1 MRILVVAPH
10 PFYIDRGTPIDVDIL
25 VRALCEQGHEVHLAT
40 LHAGEDRNYPGLTI
54 HRIGE
59 PNGVGMLSPG
69 FSADKLRCDWR
80 LLWLVWRLAKE
91 LKPDV
96 IHAGEEAVFIAA
108 AAKKR
113 FGIPYVYDMDSSIAQ
128 QMVEQNSS
136 LSKAA
141 GIFNWFERQAIRGAA
156 ACAPV
161 CNALADLARE
171 QGAERLVT
179 LHDISQLDVE
189 SLKPTGWLREK
200 LGITS
205 GVVVV
210 YCGNLQPYQGV
221 DLLVEATKVAADD
234 DADIHTVIAGGDDD
248 HIAEYEAKCTRIGIH
263 GRVRFIGRWPADKL
277 GRLLIEGDILAA
289 PRIKGINT
297 PQKVFPYLHTGK
309 PVIVTDLPTHSQI
322 LDQSVCRLAPPNRV
336 GFGRALK
343 ALASDGAER
352 ERLGAAGRR
361 FAESQHTYPSHAA
374 RVRELYDLVRQS
386 ISADA
391 SSTEASTGSARPDG
405 ETTV

>member
-40 LHAGEDRNYPGLTI
+40 LHAGADRDYPGLTI
-54 HRIGE
+54 HRIRE

-69 FSADKLRCDWR
+69 FSRDKLRCDAR
-80 LLWLVWRLAKE
+80 LFGLVWKLVKQ

-96 IHAGEEAVFIAA
+96 LHAGEEAVFIATA
-108 AAKKR
+108 VKRR

-128 QMVEQNSS
+128 QMVEQNGS
-136 LSKAA
+136 LSRAA
-141 GIFNWFERQAIRGAA
+141 GVFNWFERQAIRGAV

-171 QGAERLVT
+171 QGAQRLVT
-179 LHDISQLDVE
+179 LHDISQLDVG
-189 SLKPTGWLREK
+189 SLRSTGWLREK

-263 GRVRFIGRWPADKL
+263 QRVRFIGRWPADKL
-277 GRLLIEGDILAA
+277 GDLLIEGDILAA
-289 PRIKGINT
+289 PRIRGINT

-322 LDQSVCRLAPPNRV
+322 LDQSVCRLAPPDRV
-336 GFGRALK
+336 SFGRALK
-343 ALASDGAER
+343 ELAQDEAER
-352 ERLGAAGRR
+352 ARLGDAGRR

-374 RVRELYDLVRQS
+374 RVAELYGIVRDTLESGQTP
-386 ISADA
+386 AAEHAGATPDEDA
-391 SSTEASTGSARPDG
+391 AA
-405 ETTV
+405 